1 MKQVLDKSLLL
12 RLYGVLVVFEI
23 FQILSTSNLMISL
36 IITVVCHATLGMFI
50 LLKVIKMELSEKHIV
65 LYLAIIGGTYSLFHA
80 FLLVCQ
86 ISNKLFGCCLII
98 IYYVSF
104 VIYFLTKRR
113 VNQKANSEAKDKAVK
128 WLGPGFFV
136 LAGAIGVLSPIK
148 EYFVSPVVANGLL
161 LFISSL
167 YTARFWYQKPIR
179 GNQSGDGSMIDPEN
193 N

>member
-80 FLLVCQ
+80 SLMVCE
-86 ISNKLFGCCLII
+86 FGSKFTDKIFCCWGLI
-98 IYYVSF
+98 IYYVLFF
-104 VIYFLTKRR
+104 VHLLIKKRINNQPKAEVKNNV
-113 VNQKANSEAKDKAVK
+113 VNGVASG
-128 WLGPGFFV
+128 LFV
-136 LAGAIGVLSPIK
+136 LAGAIGVLSPGK
-148 EYFVSPVVANGLL
+148 EYFVTPVVANAFLV
-161 LFISSL
+161 FFSSL
-167 YTARFWYQKPIR
+167 YTIRFLNELLEKR
-179 GNQSGDGSMIDPEN
+179 
-193 N
+193 